1 MGANSPERLSNSE
14 LKLRNTW
21 GEGSGKIEVIGRN
34 DGLTNRIKV
43 VTSGEMT
50 EVLVLEGKSGKNW
63 VYHFNSLGEKET
75 QPDGEGRDREIPYS
89 SWMEDTR
96 YVGGKDGLLI
106 YWGRKDGGMGVGF
119 QRTKGAHGEFLV
131 LDAGGYELDE
141 YFVGFYDTFIKDRD
155 GVATSAGGVVWG
167 GESDAL
173 NYAHLSRSTGTAR
186 ETHLENVTLP
196 VFGVLDMPTQSGKQD
211 EFKIVYLANMGAD
224 GNKLKVLPVSVNLE
238 RNDVKKGEKEETEVD
253 WLEEGV
259 KVKSIQF
266 YPYENPEHPQL
277 RDLMIVDFGDHF
289 KVIHFPTKKLLIE
302 SGRGFHSPTFDFSG
316 DIRAVHDTGVGKV
329 RLENLRPDGS
339 TWDEVISKVANT
351 SAPKSA
357 EVKTGMNL
365 EQLLEILDT
374 NPTFQAALDDANFA
388 ESEAEKTTARS
399 NATQIL
405 DQWLQANAIESTLA
419 QEIRAQYRWL
429 FDASVSVGVGSL

>member
-1 MGANSPERLSNSE
+1 MGANSPEFLSKTG

-21 GEGSGKIEVIGRN
+21 VESVGNIEVVGSAR
-34 DGLTNRIKV
+34 DVGSRIQV

-50 EVLVLEGKSGKNW
+50 EVLVVDGKSGKNW
-63 VYHFNSLGEKET
+63 ICHFNSLGELET
-75 QPDGEGRDREIPYS
+75 KPDAEGDTTNPYS
-89 SWMEDTR
+89 TWVDSTR
-96 YVGGKDGLLI
+96 YIGGKNGLFM
-106 YWGRKDGGMGVGF
+106 YWGTKDGSEKSGF
-119 QRTKGAHGEFLV
+119 TKTRGGHGEFLV
-131 LDAGGYELDE
+131 LDGGGFELDQLLA
-141 YFVGFYDTFIKDRD
+141 GFFDTYIKDRD
-155 GVATSAGGVVWG
+155 GVATAAGGVVWG
-167 GESDAL
+167 GDSDSL
-173 NYAHLSRSTGTAR
+173 NYAHLSRSAGMAR
-186 ETHLENVTLP
+186 EFHLENVTMP
-196 VFGVLDMPTQSGKQD
+196 VFGVLDIPTPSGKQE
-211 EFKIVYLANMGAD
+211 EFKVVYLANMGAD
-224 GNKLKVLPVSVNLE
+224 GKKLKVLPVSVNLE
-238 RNDVKKGEKEETEVD
+238 RNEATKGEKEETEVD
-253 WLEEGV
+253 WLEDGV
-259 KVKSIQF
+259 KVVSIQF
-266 YPYENPEHPQL
+266 YPFENPEHPQL

-302 SGRGFHSPTFDFSG
+302 SGSGYHSPTFDFSG
-316 DIRAVHDTGVGKV
+316 DIRAIHDSGAGKV

-339 TWDEVISKVANT
+339 TWDEVVAKLAST
-351 SAPKSA
+351 SAPKST
-357 EVKTGMNL
+357 EVKTGMSL